1 MFATSTIVEVSDEA
15 CVGCRR
21 CVNVCPSDALHMD
34 GKLAVLEDSKCVG
47 CFKCVEAC
55 IPYNAISVRRDPNPR
70 ELGIQQE
77 RSGRPEVHELCA
89 KARFDPQQ
97 AICMCTSTTA
107 AATLSFYAC
116 SAHFRDFLPEYRA
129 IDVEF

>member
-1 MFATSTIVEVSDEA
+1 MFPTFTIVEVSDKA
-15 CVGCRR
+15 CVGGRS
-21 CVNVCPSDALHMD
+21 CVNGLPTEALRMD

-70 ELGIQQE
+70 ELGIRQE
-77 RSGRPEVHELCA
+77 RLVRPEVHELCA

-97 AICMCTSTTA
+97 AICMC
-107 AATLSFYAC
+107 
-116 SAHFRDFLPEYRA
+116 
-129 IDVEF
+129 